1 MGLIANM
8 LMHIDIEIGKHFTG
22 GRRYTD
28 LHQDITEKAAAFRG
42 LPADVTRWDLLRLV
56 KRVAKS
62 YGLTSCMLQ
71 HLEFLMEH
79 TQDQDWQAYSRPIVY
94 STLLRMSQLRGLSCR
109 QLRNL
114 ENQLLKRKMITWK
127 DSPNHRRY
135 GHRNESGRI
144 AEAFGVDLS
153 PLALLYKEMCEV
165 AAEQDM
171 QYQQWQHAR
180 KQVSAAKRTAKGL
193 LAEAFKRQLPV
204 AEALG
209 IAYMAADEK
218 IISTTTIE
226 DMKKVGLQMRQL
238 IDQLKAALNAPDLSL
253 GHGNPAPIPDPDKP
267 LVNKDNSQE
276 ESDNISAKGE
286 KYFPLYSTLH
296 TLPSNNLEDCN
307 PLLVDKR
314 SAAPASQAG
323 RSMVGYAD
331 TGQTAQQEKQGSI
344 VSQISLFEA
353 GEMPQ
358 EAVKPEISEEET
370 GIDRLLP
377 EDIVRAAGRI
387 FSANLIQP
395 ADGKPW
401 TWEHIIAAGDQLA
414 GWFGMRRAAWEA
426 AGQTIGYKAA
436 AVCVMLG
443 DARRF
448 DPLNPVDNV
457 PGFVHGCVRKARLG
471 ELNLLK
477 SVNYLQAKAKFDA

>member
-1 MGLIANM
+1 M
-8 LMHIDIEIGKHFTG
+8 LMHIESEIGRHFIG

-28 LHQDITEKAAAFRG
+28 LHQDISVKAATFRG
-42 LPADVTRWDLLRLV
+42 LPSDVSRWDLLRLV
-56 KRVAKS
+56 KRVGRS

-71 HLEFLMEH
+71 HLEFLIEH
-79 TQDQDWQAYSRPIVY
+79 TQDQDWQEGSRPIVY

-127 DSPNHRRY
+127 DSPNHRRF
-135 GHRNESGRI
+135 GHRNESGHI

-153 PLALLYKEMCEV
+153 PLALLYSEMREV
-165 AAEQDM
+165 AAEQDLK
-171 QYQQWQHAR
+171 YQQWQHAR
-180 KQVSAAKRTAKGL
+180 RQLSAVKRTAKGL
-193 LAEAFKRQLPV
+193 LAEAFKRQLRD

-209 IAYMAADEK
+209 IAYMATDEK
-218 IISTTTIE
+218 IISSTTVE
-226 DMKKVGLQMRQL
+226 DMKKAGRQMHLL
-238 IDQLKAALNAPDLSL
+238 IDQLKAALNAPSPSLS
-253 GHGNPAPIPDPDKP
+253 HAQPAADTIPEQS
-267 LVNKDNSQE
+267 LVNKGHFQE
-276 ESDNISAKGE
+276 ESNKTSARAE
-286 KYFPLYSTLH
+286 EDFPLYSTLH
-296 TLPSNNLEDCN
+296 SSPSSISEDCN
-307 PLLVDKR
+307 PLPVDNR
-314 SAAPASQAG
+314 SDAPASQAG
-323 RSMVGYAD
+323 RITVGSAD
-331 TGQTAQQEKQGSI
+331 TGQTAQQEEQDSI
-344 VSQISLFEA
+344 VSQISLFDP

-358 EAVKPEISEEET
+358 EAVKPEISEAET
-370 GIDRLLP
+370 GIDRLQP
-377 EDIVRAAGRI
+377 EDIVRAAGRM

-401 TWEHIIAAGDQLA
+401 TWDHIIAASDQLA
-414 GWFGMRRAAWEA
+414 SWFGMRRAAWDA